1 MKVTLEQLKRM
12 LATYKLRVL
21 RSQPLDDGYLIETSK
36 GKKFVSVWQNAELLK
51 WSNGWREQL
60 FRQGNEAVERFLPN
74 GNKKKYI
81 RFQGKYFVL
90 TEAPDGRIPDP
101 LVADDCMNMGEV
113 YADYHR
119 ALDRIDLG
127 ISLAKSSAFEEN
139 FFSDGSTTIKKAMQN
154 IEQKKDPSLVDEV
167 IYSNLPLLYKRIR
180 RASQLWEGIKE
191 AVAYFPLSVETFR
204 LDQVI
209 QTENGWQIR
218 GGYDLGLA
226 PLHQDTVC
234 LIRQIYERSDW
245 SVSSVLNFL
254 RGYEGKRELSD
265 NELVYILVQ
274 LAVPLE
280 VWKHIS
286 HYLTVQELN
295 EEQINEL
302 AEALRLQRYWD
313 ELALQVGRYIDQ
325 RRKASA

>member
-12 LATYKLRVL
+12 LATYKLKVL
-21 RSQPLDDGYLIETSK
+21 RSQPLDDGYLIETNK
-36 GKKFVSVWQNAELLK
+36 GKKFVSVWENAELLK

-60 FRQGNEAVERFLPN
+60 YKQGHEAVERFLPN

-81 RFQGKYFVL
+81 RFQGKFFVL
-90 TEAPDGRIPDP
+90 TEAPDGRIPNP
-101 LVADDCMNMGEV
+101 LMEADCMDMGEI

-119 ALDRIDLG
+119 ALDRMEPV

-139 FFSDGSTTIKKAMQN
+139 FFSDGSTTIKKVMQN

-191 AVAYFPLSVETFR
+191 AVAYFPLSVVTFR
-204 LDQVI
+204 LDQLI

-218 GGYDLGLA
+218 GGYDQGLA

-234 LIRQIYERSDW
+234 LIRQIYEKSDW
-245 SVSSVLNFL
+245 NVSGVLHFL
-254 RGYEGKRELSD
+254 KRYERKRELSD

-280 VWKHIS
+280 VWQHVN

-295 EEQINEL
+295 EEQIHEM
-302 AEALRLQRYWD
+302 AEAIRLQRYWD

-325 RRKASA
+325 RRKVSA